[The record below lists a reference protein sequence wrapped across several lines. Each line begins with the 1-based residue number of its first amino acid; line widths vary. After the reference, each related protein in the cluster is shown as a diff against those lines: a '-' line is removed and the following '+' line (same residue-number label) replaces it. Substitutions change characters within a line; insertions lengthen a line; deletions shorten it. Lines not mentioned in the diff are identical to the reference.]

1 VPVERDSGDV
11 RPYGRC
17 TPTYGRDGNCL
28 TETALYWL
36 VLLAR
41 QRRTELAK
49 DLASLGMYSGQ
60 EQVLLQRWDDRGFTQ
75 SELAE
80 RVQAAPATIT
90 RMLQRME
97 RAGFV
102 QRERRPG
109 ERGSRVFLTEH
120 GWMVRATVE
129 ALWLRAEERL
139 VANLSG
145 SEYAL
150 LRSLLAK
157 LND

>member
-1 VPVERDSGDV
+1 MERDRV
-11 RPYGRC
+11 APLPYGRC
-17 TPTYGRDGNCL
+17 TPAHDRGGNCL

-41 QRRTELAK
+41 QRRTELAR
-49 DLASLGMYSGQ
+49 DLADLGMYSGQ
-60 EQVLLQRWDDRGFTQ
+60 EQVLLQQWDDRGFTQ
-75 SELAE
+75 SELAD

-109 ERGSRVFLTEH
+109 ERGSRVFLTDH
-120 GWMVRATVE
+120 GWMTRATVE

-145 SEYAL
+145 SEYAS

-157 LND
+157 LGD

>member
-1 VPVERDSGDV
+1 MDRDRV
-11 RPYGRC
+11 AEPPYGRC
-17 TPTYGRDGNCL
+17 TPVQERGGNCL
-28 TETALYWL
+28 TETALYWI
-36 VLLAR
+36 VIAAR
-41 QRRTELAK
+41 QRRTELAR
-49 DLASLGMYSGQ
+49 DLAALGMYSGQ
-60 EQVLLQRWDDRGFTQ
+60 EQVLLQPWDDRGFTQ

-102 QRERRPG
+102 HRERRPG
-109 ERGSRVFLTEH
+109 RRGSRVFLTER
-120 GWMVRATVE
+120 GWAARSTVE
-129 ALWLRAEERL
+129 ELWLRAEERL

-150 LRSLLAK
+150 LRMLLTK
-157 LND
+157 TGD

>member
-1 VPVERDSGDV
+1 MERDRAASP
-11 RPYGRC
+11 PYGRC
-17 TPTYGRDGNCL
+17 TPAHDHGGNCL

-41 QRRTELAK
+41 QRRTELAR
-49 DLASLGMYSGQ
+49 DLADLGMYSGQ
-60 EQVLLQRWDDRGFTQ
+60 EQVLLQQWNDRGFTQ
-75 SELAE
+75 SELAD

-102 QRERRPG
+102 QRERRSG
-109 ERGSRVFLTEH
+109 ERGSRVFLTDH
-120 GWMVRATVE
+120 GWTARATVE

-145 SEYAL
+145 SEYAS

-157 LND
+157 LGD